1 VVSRI
6 ATRLGI
12 VIAALLMS
20 LPASRAVG
28 TPPQDRNPLDTLV
41 ELTLQRLSTGDAV
54 AAAKWGTASP
64 IDDPAR
70 EAQVYDSM
78 AKLGATKGLPVAWIR
93 SVFFGQIEANK
104 VVQRGLHTRWQ
115 FDPAAAPTTRP
126 DLSTVRPEI
135 DHVNVAL
142 IDEIAAHRDSL
153 IGPACAVN
161 LSRSVFGVVTSGRAD
176 VLHNAA
182 LVRATA
188 ALCAPMST

>member
-1 VVSRI
+1 M
-6 ATRLGI
+6 ATRLG
-12 VIAALLMS
+12 VVVAALLMA
-20 LPASRAVG
+20 LPTERAVG
-28 TPPQDRNPLDTLV
+28 APPQERNPLDTLV

-78 AKLGATKGLPVAWIR
+78 AKLGSTKGLPIAWVR

-115 FDPAAAPTTRP
+115 FDPASAPTVRP

-135 DHVNVAL
+135 DHVNAAL

-153 IGPACAVN
+153 VGPTCAVN
-161 LSRSVFGVVTSGRAD
+161 LSRSVFGVVASGRAD

-182 LVRATA
+182 LVRAAA
-188 ALCAPMST
+188 ALCAPLPT